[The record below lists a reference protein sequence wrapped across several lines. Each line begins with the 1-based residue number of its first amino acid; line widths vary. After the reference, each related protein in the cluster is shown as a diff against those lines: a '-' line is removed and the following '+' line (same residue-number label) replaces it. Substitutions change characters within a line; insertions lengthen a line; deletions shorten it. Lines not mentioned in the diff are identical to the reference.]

1 MLINACDILIQI
13 CCKLLALTISMR
25 SLYVW
30 IRLKKKK
37 KDVSR
42 YQPLYSAWIC
52 QTINKLQAETLTETT
67 TLILARNKYTL
78 PIKQHDLTGPQ

>member
-1 MLINACDILIQI
+1 MWYIDSNLLQIIGINNKYEIPLCMN
-13 CCKLLALTISMR
+13 TI
-25 SLYVW
+25 
-30 IRLKKKK
+30 KKKK